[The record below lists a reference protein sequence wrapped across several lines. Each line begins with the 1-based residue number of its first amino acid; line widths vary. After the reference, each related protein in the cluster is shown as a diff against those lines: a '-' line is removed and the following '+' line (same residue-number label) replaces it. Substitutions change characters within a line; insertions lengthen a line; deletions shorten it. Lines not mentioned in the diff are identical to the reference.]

1 LTTNDRAVVELD
13 YTIPQGY
20 APGTMLN
27 YISSIYD
34 LVDNGGNAVKFD
46 ALEIQSDTETDGPSY
61 EIISISSRDID
72 VTDGP
77 VDITVRFRITDE
89 SGVEERNLDSRENSS
104 SSDGWE
110 SPGLKRALF
119 WEEMLYSN
127 LSKPL
132 CNDTLYLDE
141 DHPQAQWVFRTPRL
155 DFDGDGSDELI
166 LQNSFDSPNR
176 NENNEVPRTSNT
188 RIEGDVFNGIYETT
202 ITISQNA
209 YPGLYDL
216 QLDVRGVDDIHGNYR
231 YHDDEWQWEELED
244 REAGSDRYPGYV
256 RIQNSNFTPPEE
268 D

>member
-1 LTTNDRAVVELD
+1 MAGKSRM
-13 YTIPQGY
+13 G
-20 APGTMLN
+20 
-27 YISSIYD
+27 
-34 LVDNGGNAVKFD
+34 
-46 ALEIQSDTETDGPSY
+46 
-61 EIISISSRDID
+61 IIILGRD
-72 VTDGP
+72 
-77 VDITVRFRITDE
+77 
-89 SGVEERNLDSRENSS
+89 
-104 SSDGWE
+104 
-110 SPGLKRALF
+110 K
-119 WEEMLYSN
+119 YSN

-141 DHPQAQWVFRTPRL
+141 DHPQAQWFFRTPRL

-176 NENNEVPRTSNT
+176 NENNEVTRTSNT

-256 RIQNSNFTPPEE
+256 RIQNTNFTPPEE